1 MLSSHMDFNKALSTH
16 DSDFESILEI
26 MKLRRVPEEVD
37 AVRNLLLTV
46 NLIIDYFINRED
58 DELRVPVVYFP
69 ICKPYSQELC
79 EDFVCLK
86 LGCYSS
92 EEWKSFLYSK
102 LKKDSLYIPSDVK
115 TRKQH
120 LLLRENH
127 KFEQDFCSIIKKSI
141 KDYSSK
147 CRGITLLYSDNIKK
161 CFDEY
166 NEARRSWN
174 RKTVNKYWY
183 LSNTVS
189 GLKDS
194 SSSSCPLKLV
204 ASDADDFYNTF
215 MDNENTVRIENLVVF
230 PSKTAD
236 GRYSKFCADILQK
249 PYFDDFVDAGTGL
262 RNVFFF
268 SFSRKPYRLRRL
280 LDFKQ
285 RMKERV
291 QINDDTFE
299 FISFTY
305 EESLLLNGEGKQNQH
320 MLMLGKDMD
329 ELQMDYEALLD
340 DMTLGLDRYVFRRN
354 EMALCISDESIS
366 YYEDKL
372 AEETEADKDSI
383 GEIFDINRKL
393 WSESIDSFLRH
404 FVYNEDVFVV
414 FGYGIALE
422 LQYMFKDVL
431 INQYQA
437 RNVSFGTFGHLRGY
451 QINGEYVNEIQ
462 QQKILVLSFRND
474 YTESIFHKYPNSF
487 DPFCIN
493 KGQKLVEISNYFLLR
508 SYYDWG
514 KYNYGKA
521 IRRIL
526 KSEFRDLKMKPIL
539 IEYKRPTKK
548 LPEDTREEEL
558 DRNANRSVPQI
569 CITTIDNVNHSY
581 GKSEWML
588 YEYNGSQGIAPLSDL
603 CDIYESYEN
612 LRIQPIAPLVKLIV
626 KKHIE
631 AERDKDTKSERL
643 FKEQPSYGLSQEE
656 INSNIQLWKIL
667 LAKRVKQKSERVVY
681 DEIMSHFN
689 ERYIISFHSF
699 KRWLDPDYGIPRAR
713 KMQKYLIEDYLGI
726 RPPYINVIR
735 RIKERTKSDTESVT
749 ISIRH
754 FLNLTLLSS
763 DYVKVYSALSEETKD
778 LLGISDA
785 QDIAQ
790 ILSDV
795 KQKIKFESIKKIEL

>member
-1 MLSSHMDFNKALSTH
+1 MDFYKALNTR

-26 MKLRRVPEEVD
+26 MKLRRIPEEID
-37 AVRNLLLTV
+37 CVRNLLLTV
-46 NLIIDYFINRED
+46 NLIIDYFINREG
-58 DELRVPVVYFP
+58 DELKIPVIYFP
-69 ICKPYSQELC
+69 TCQSFSQELC

-92 EEWKSFLYSK
+92 QEWKLFLYRK
-102 LKKDSLYIPSDVK
+102 LKKDSIYIPSDVK

-120 LLLRENH
+120 SLLIDNY
-127 KFEQDFCSIIKKSI
+127 KFEQRFCSIIKRTI
-141 KDYSSK
+141 NENSSNES
-147 CRGITLLYSDNIKK
+147 GVTLLYSENIKK

-166 NEARRSWN
+166 NEAKKSWN

-189 GLKDS
+189 RLNDS
-194 SSSSCPLKLV
+194 FDSLCPLKL
-204 ASDADDFYNTF
+204 ATSDADEFYDTF
-215 MDNENTVRIENLVVF
+215 MDNDKDMHINNIIVF
-230 PSKTAD
+230 PYKTAD

-285 RMKERV
+285 RMKEHI
-291 QINDDTFE
+291 QINDDTIE
-299 FISFTY
+299 FISFTN
-305 EESLLLNGEGKQNQH
+305 EESIVLNGTRSQHRH
-320 MLMLGKDMD
+320 MLMLGKDMN
-329 ELQMDYEALLD
+329 ELQLDYEALLD
-340 DMTLGLDRYVFRRN
+340 DMTSGLDRYVFRRN

-372 AEETEADKDSI
+372 AEETEADKNSI
-383 GEIFDINRKL
+383 REIFDINHRL
-393 WSESIDSFLRH
+393 WNESIDSFLRH
-404 FVYNEDVFVV
+404 FVYNEEVFVV

-422 LQYMFKDVL
+422 LQYMFRDVL
-431 INQYQA
+431 INRYQA
-437 RNVSFGTFGHLRGY
+437 RNVSFGTFGDLRGY
-451 QINGEYVNEIQ
+451 QKNGEYVNEIQ

-487 DPFCIN
+487 DPYCIN

-514 KYNYGKA
+514 KYNYGKS

-526 KSEFRDLKMKPIL
+526 KSEFRDSEMKPVL
-539 IEYKRPTKK
+539 IEYRRPTKK
-548 LPEDTREEEL
+548 LPEDTKEEEL
-558 DRNANRSVPQI
+558 DRNTNKSVPQI
-569 CITTIDNVNHSY
+569 CITTNDEEKHSY

-588 YEYNGSQGIAPLSDL
+588 YECNGSEGIAPLSDL

-631 AERDKDTKSERL
+631 AERDKDSKSERM

-656 INSNIQLWKIL
+656 INSPVQLWKIL
-667 LAKRVKQKSERVVY
+667 LAKRVKQETERSVY

-749 ISIRH
+749 IAIRH
-754 FLNLTLLSS
+754 FLNQTLLSS
-763 DYVKVYSALSEETKD
+763 DNNKAYSSLSEETKD
-778 LLGISDA
+778 LLGVTNV
-785 QDIAQ
+785 QDMVL

-795 KQKIKFESIKKIEL
+795 KQKIQFESIKQIEQ

>member
-1 MLSSHMDFNKALSTH
+1 MDFYKALNTY

-26 MKLRRVPEEVD
+26 MKLRRLPEMVD
-37 AVRNLLLTV
+37 SVRNLLLTV
-46 NLIIDYFINRED
+46 NLIIDYFINREGN
-58 DELRVPVVYFP
+58 ELRIPIIYFP
-69 ICKPYSQELC
+69 TCQPFSQELC

-92 EEWKSFLYSK
+92 LEWKSFLYK
-102 LKKDSLYIPSDVK
+102 KMKKDTIYIPSDIK

-120 LLLRENH
+120 LLLIDNY
-127 KFEQDFCSIIKKSI
+127 KFEQSFCSILKNSI
-141 KDYSSK
+141 NENSRDNS
-147 CRGITLLYSDNIKK
+147 GITLLYSENIKK

-166 NEARRSWN
+166 NEAKKSWN

-183 LSNTVS
+183 LSNTIS
-189 GLKDS
+189 GLNDS
-194 SSSSCPLKLV
+194 FDSLCPLKLTP
-204 ASDADDFYNTF
+204 SDADEFYNTF
-215 MDNENTVRIENLVVF
+215 MDNDKDMHIKNIIVF
-230 PSKTAD
+230 PTKSAD
-236 GRYSKFCADILQK
+236 GRYSKFCAEILQK
-249 PYFDDFVDAGTGL
+249 PYFDDFVDAGIGL

-291 QINDDTFE
+291 QINDDMFE
-299 FISFTY
+299 FISFTN
-305 EESLLLNGEGKQNQH
+305 EESLVLNGVRKQNQH
-320 MLMLGKDMD
+320 MLILGKDMN

-354 EMALCISDESIS
+354 EMALCISEESIS
-366 YYEDKL
+366 YYEEKL
-372 AEETEADKDSI
+372 AEETEVDKASI
-383 GEIFDINRKL
+383 REIFDINRRL
-393 WSESIDSFLRH
+393 WSKSIDSFLRH
-404 FVYNEDVFVV
+404 FVYNEEVFVV

-431 INQYQA
+431 INHYQA
-437 RNVSFGTFGHLRGY
+437 RNVTFGTFGHLRGH
-451 QINGEYVNEIQ
+451 QKNGEYVNEIQ
-462 QQKILVLSFRND
+462 QQKILILSFRND

-487 DPFCIN
+487 DPYCIN
-493 KGQKLVEISNYFLLR
+493 QGQKLVEISNYFLLR

-521 IRRIL
+521 MRRIL
-526 KSEFRDLKMKPIL
+526 KSEFRDSKMKPVL

-548 LPEDTREEEL
+548 MPEDTKEEEL
-558 DRNANRSVPQI
+558 DRNTNKSVPQI
-569 CITTIDNVNHSY
+569 CITTIDNVKHSY

-588 YEYNGSQGIAPLSDL
+588 YEYNGTQGIAPLSDL

-612 LRIQPIAPLVKLIV
+612 LHIQPIAPLVKLIV
-626 KKHIE
+626 KNYIE
-631 AERDKDTKSERL
+631 AERDKDTKSERM
-643 FKEQPSYGLSQEE
+643 FKEQPSYGLIQEE
-656 INSNIQLWKIL
+656 INSPVQLWKIL
-667 LAKRVKQKSERVVY
+667 LAKKVKQKTERTVY

-699 KRWLDPDYGIPRAR
+699 KRWQDPNYGIPRAR
-713 KMQKYLIEDYLGI
+713 KMQKFLIEDYLGI

-754 FLNLTLLSS
+754 FLNLALLSS

-778 LLGISDA
+778 LLGITNA
-785 QDIAQ
+785 QDIAL

-795 KQKIKFESIKKIEL
+795 KQRITFESIKKIEL

>member
-1 MLSSHMDFNKALSTH
+1 MLSNHMDFNKALNTH
-16 DSDFESILEI
+16 DFDFESIIEI

-37 AVRNLLLTV
+37 GVRNLLLTV
-46 NLIIDYFINRED
+46 NLIIDYFINRKD

-69 ICKPYSQELC
+69 ICQPYSQELC

-86 LGCYSS
+86 FGCYSS
-92 EEWKSFLYSK
+92 EEWKSFLYDK
-102 LKKDSLYIPSDVK
+102 LKQDHIYVPYDVK
-115 TRKQH
+115 TKKQK
-120 LLLRENH
+120 LLLMENY
-127 KFEQDFCSIIKKSI
+127 KFEQDFCSIIKESI
-141 KDYSSK
+141 KDNSRKSS
-147 CRGITLLYSDNIKK
+147 GITLLYSEYIKK

-166 NEARRSWN
+166 NEAKKPWN
-174 RKTVNKYWY
+174 SKTVNKYWY

-194 SSSSCPLKLV
+194 SCSSCPLKLV
-204 ASDADDFYNTF
+204 TSDVDDFYYTF
-215 MDNENTVRIENLVVF
+215 IKVKIENIVVF

-236 GRYSKFCADILQK
+236 GHYSKFCANTLQK

-268 SFSRKPYRLRRL
+268 SFSRKPYMLRRL

-285 RMKERV
+285 IMKERV

-299 FISFTY
+299 FISFTH
-305 EESLLLNGEGKQNQH
+305 EESLLLNGAWKQNQQR
-320 MLMLGKDMD
+320 LMLGKDMN
-329 ELQMDYEALLD
+329 ESQMDYEALLD
-340 DMTLGLDRYVFRRN
+340 DMTLGLDRYIFRRN
-354 EMALCISDESIS
+354 EIALCISDESKS

-372 AEETEADKDSI
+372 AEEI
-383 GEIFDINRKL
+383 GVDEHLICEIFDINRKL

-404 FVYNEDVFVV
+404 FVYHEDVFVV

-422 LQYMFKDVL
+422 LQYMFNDVL

-437 RNVSFGTFGHLRGY
+437 RNVSFGTFDDLRGY
-451 QINGEYVNEIQ
+451 QNNGEYVNEIQ
-462 QQKILVLSFRND
+462 ETKILVMSFRND
-474 YTESIFHKYPNSF
+474 YTESIFHRYPNSF
-487 DPFCIN
+487 DPYCIN

-521 IRRIL
+521 IRSIL
-526 KSEFRDLKMKPIL
+526 KSEFRDSEMKPIL
-539 IEYKRPTKK
+539 IEYKKPTKK

-558 DRNANRSVPQI
+558 DRNTNRSVPQI
-569 CITTIDNVNHSY
+569 YVTTIDNVRHSY

-588 YEYNGSQGIAPLSDL
+588 YEYNGSQGIVPLSDL

-612 LRIQPIAPLVKLIV
+612 LRIQPIAPLVKSIV
-626 KKHIE
+626 KNRIE
-631 AERDKDTKSERL
+631 AERNKDTKSERW

-667 LAKRVKQKSERVVY
+667 LAKRVKQKSERDVY
-681 DEIMSHFN
+681 DEIMSNFN

-699 KRWLDPDYGIPRAR
+699 KRWMDPDYGIPRAR

-726 RPPYINVIR
+726 RPPYIKVIR

-763 DYVKVYSALSEETKD
+763 DYVKVYSTLSEETKD

-795 KQKIKFESIKKIEL
+795 KQRIKFESIKKIVNHD